1 MQCIYSEANPSPTC
15 SFTLYMVGSNTVSS
29 VGGCSISYDLD
40 QSSLVSCTAGNIVG
54 SRSSDNQTITVVPA
68 QRILHFN
75 VDGANVTDNNVT
87 SYLGKNVTFS
97 CSIGFSDELKTS
109 FYFFHESNNIG
120 SEQSFDLTLKPSDTG
135 NYSCTS
141 MDSFGNY
148 SASMYL
154 DVLYI
159 SESIANKIATSQFV
173 IESSESN
180 YLLRSD
186 QQLTMNCN
194 PSDANPPATCSWQL
208 CSDSSCQTLTS
219 DGGCLISVDHSVSST
234 VTCAAGNRVGNIS
247 STEQTVDVVPVERQ
261 VHFNVSGNN
270 VTNDG
275 SINSTTYLGESIMIS
290 CSVPYENEL
299 STTYSL
305 KLPNNSAVAQSS
317 IQFPSVS
324 RFDSGGYECH
334 TNDQFGN
341 FSAAIYL
348 NVIYAATQDEIP
360 TCNWNL
366 NETGICFVVF
376 FSNPNSQF
384 VSLSKDEHTVASDDS
399 TIIKSTGDQGQ
410 QTFTFNR
417 RNVENSDVGRYNLT
431 VKSSSS
437 SLFSNSVLYFNIVI
451 EGNTDGNGEPP
462 GTAGLSTGAIAGII
476 VGVVVVILCAAG
488 YGVNKWRSG
497 SQKKNGSQSN
507 ELYPTGSDNRTLA
520 DQPSYIDVTANDS
533 TQINSDYQRNYEV
546 VGPAEDENG
555 YLAVN
560 GSTTGHLRNRASNSQ
575 LETDN
580 AGYIVLNGEESN
592 AESNNQGNASSS
604 SKRYENIE
612 GAYDDVITAPRV
624 HTENGSRRYENVEGP
639 YDEINNS

>member
-1 MQCIYSEANPSPTC
+1 M
-15 SFTLYMVGSNTVSS
+15 
-29 VGGCSISYDLD
+29 
-40 QSSLVSCTAGNIVG
+40 
-54 SRSSDNQTITVVPA
+54 
-68 QRILHFN
+68 
-75 VDGANVTDNNVT
+75 T

-97 CSIGFSDELKTS
+97 CSIGLRDELKTS
-109 FYFFHESNNIG
+109 FYFFHENNNIG
-120 SEQSFDLTLKPSDTG
+120 RGQSFDLTLQPSDTG

-148 SASMYL
+148 SASIYL

-159 SESIANKIATSQFV
+159 SESIADKIATSQFV

-186 QQLTMNCN
+186 QQLTMNCT

-208 CSDSSCQTLTS
+208 CSDSRCQTLTS
-219 DGGCLISVDHSVSST
+219 DGDCLITVDLNASST
-234 VTCAAGNRVGNIS
+234 VTCAASNRAGNIS
-247 STEQTVDVVPVERQ
+247 SAEQTVDVIPVERQ
-261 VHFNVSGNN
+261 IHFNVSGNN
-270 VTNDG
+270 VANDG

-290 CSVPYENEL
+290 CSVPYKNEL

-305 KLPNNSAVAQSS
+305 KLPNNSAVAHSS

-324 RFDSGGYECH
+324 RFDTGGYECH
-334 TNDQFGN
+334 TNDQFGS

-366 NETGICFVVF
+366 NETGICSVVF

-384 VSLSKDEHTVASDDS
+384 VSLSKDEQTVASDGS
-399 TIIKSTGDQGQ
+399 MSIKSTGDQGQ
-410 QTFTFNR
+410 QSFTFNR
-417 RNVENSDVGRYNLT
+417 KNVENSDVGRYNLT
-431 VKSSSS
+431 VKSSNS
-437 SLFSNSVLYFNIVI
+437 SLFSSSVLYFNIVN
-451 EGNTDGNGEPP
+451 EGNGEPM
-462 GTAGLSTGAIAGII
+462 GTPGLSTGAIAGII
-476 VGVVVVILCAAG
+476 AGVVVVILCAAG
-488 YGVNKWRSG
+488 YGIYRWRRG

-507 ELYPTGSDNRTLA
+507 EMYPTGSGNRTLT
-520 DQPSYIDVTANDS
+520 DQPGYIEVTGNDS
-533 TQINSDYQRNYEV
+533 TQISSDHQRNYEV

-555 YLAVN
+555 YLAAN

-592 AESNNQGNASSS
+592 ADSNNQGNASSS

-612 GAYDDVITAPRV
+612 GAYDDVITAPRA
-624 HTENGSRRYENVEGP
+624 HTEKSSRRYENVEGP